1 MIRRNPRPLEIYF
14 PPLNYYAEWHYF
26 KTQHV
31 SCSTACQYISARV
44 IYPVRSGV
52 GCIMSE
58 QTRKSMFMIFFFL
71 KSMFK
76 VFSFSIF
83 LFFCKSIFKKWF
95 VIKTRLENRW
105 EFENENPL
113 PLSGNAKIKILFC
126 HNLLIKKTNHFS
138 FSWKIQ
144 TIVTRREHSLQLEFC
159 PQSTDTL
166 NNYSPYKLI
175 TTFFVLPF
183 GTSNVE

>member
-1 MIRRNPRPLEIYF
+1 MFNCLSIYICPCDISSKIGSWMHNVWANKEI
-14 PPLNYYAEWHYF
+14 NVHD
-26 KTQHV
+26 
-31 SCSTACQYISARV
+31 
-44 IYPVRSGV
+44 
-52 GCIMSE
+52 
-58 QTRKSMFMIFFFL
+58 FFFL

-126 HNLLIKKTNHFS
+126 HNLLIKKTDYFS

>member
-126 HNLLIKKTNHFS
+126 HNLLIKKTNYFS

-144 TIVTRREHSLQLEFC
+144 TIVNLSHVESIPFNLSFAHNPLTPSTITHHINWLQRFLFYHLE
-159 PQSTDTL
+159 
-166 NNYSPYKLI
+166 
-175 TTFFVLPF
+175 
-183 GTSNVE
+183 